1 MGLCGGF
8 GCFVFGF
15 WCCVISFVGV
25 LVFYVFVFF
34 LFGGVCVGKV
44 AVVSFELVDECFA
57 FSDGAVA
64 EELLRWFREAV
75 AVPWVKEVRRV
86 VVKRF

>member
-1 MGLCGGF
+1 MC
-8 GCFVFGF
+8 
-15 WCCVISFVGV
+15 
-25 LVFYVFVFF
+25 LVVWR
-34 LFGGVCVGKV
+34 LVCVKL
-44 AVVSFELVDECFA
+44 AVVSFELVDESFV

-75 AVPWVKEVRRV
+75 AVPWVKEVKRV

>member
-1 MGLCGGF
+1 
-8 GCFVFGF
+8 VFGF
-15 WCCVISFVGV
+15 WCCVILGCEYLFNICLCFLCLEVG
-25 LVFYVFVFF
+25 
-34 LFGGVCVGKV
+34 CVGKL
-44 AVVSFELVDECFA
+44 AVVTVELVEESFA

-64 EELLRWFREAV
+64 EELLGWFREAV

>member
-1 MGLCGGF
+1 VVGL
-8 GCFVFGF
+8 
-15 WCCVISFVGV
+15 W
-25 LVFYVFVFF
+25 VFYVWILALCYFVCGSIGF
-34 LFGGVCVGKV
+34 LGVCVGKV
-44 AVVSFELVDECFA
+44 AVVSFELVNECFA
-57 FSDGAVA
+57 FSDGAAA

>member
-1 MGLCGGF
+1 MLFFCGSIGF
-8 GCFVFGF
+8 LGVCFVF
-15 WCCVISFVGV
+15 C
-25 LVFYVFVFF
+25 
-34 LFGGVCVGKV
+34 GGVCVGKV

>member
-1 MGLCGGF
+1 VKL
-8 GCFVFGF
+8 
-15 WCCVISFVGV
+15 
-25 LVFYVFVFF
+25 
-34 LFGGVCVGKV
+34 
-44 AVVSFELVDECFA
+44 AVVSFELVDESFA

-75 AVPWVKEVRRV
+75 AVPWVKEVKRV